1 MNINEYL
8 LDIVH
13 QIGEQITSQSGR
25 ERKRSE
31 KAQQHFLYGIENLV
45 LQLWKGTQI
54 QEGYEGSINKRSGWY
69 SENPQYRNPRLTYPQ
84 TIASYDGLIALGLIQ
99 ETQRGYLNR
108 ETLEG
113 KITRFIAT
121 DELLLMLSEIKEDP
135 FKVIMPNLEEQCI
148 VMRDEL
154 DGRKQQVAYLETP
167 EVIAMRER
175 LTTINKCLARH
186 YPDLR
191 IMDEDWLPLQ
201 RRISKDPDKQPIDL
215 SRRNLTRI
223 FSEGR
228 FDRGGRF
235 YRAWWQNVPS
245 DYRKYITIDG
255 KQTCEYDYSQLNPHM
270 VYFLREKE
278 LGSEDAYD
286 RVFDG
291 EYRDLVKEAFNAMI
305 QSSSQLLREPE
316 DIDLSEVEF
325 DWPFLRHAILDAH
338 KPIADMFFQGYGNHL
353 QFVDSCIAEQVMLQF
368 IRSDDAPI
376 LPVHDSFIMHNAFGE
391 GLGELEEAMR
401 RAFYNRFKRDITVK
415 HEIGVML
422 PSSFDGREVE
432 DLSFEEIVKGPKEYS
447 SWESRN

>member
-13 QIGEQITSQSGR
+13 QIGEQITHLEGR
-25 ERKRSE
+25 ERTR
-31 KAQQHFLYGIENLV
+31 KAEAQKHFLYGIEHLL

-54 QEGYEGSINKRSGWY
+54 QEGYEGGINKRSGWY
-69 SENPQYRNPRLTYPQ
+69 SEHPQYRDPRLTYKL
-84 TIASYDGLIALGLIQ
+84 TIAAYKGLIALGLIH
-99 ETQRGYLNR
+99 ETQRGYFSR

-113 KITRFIAT
+113 NITRFAAT
-121 DELLLMLSEIKEDP
+121 DELLSLLSEIDEDP
-135 FKVIMPNLEEQCI
+135 LKVIKPNLEEQCI
-148 VMRDEL
+148 VMRDTI
-154 DGRKQQVAYLETP
+154 DGRKQQVPYLETP

-191 IMDEDWLPLQ
+191 IMDEDWFPLQ
-201 RRISKDPDKQPIDL
+201 RRISEDPDKQPIDL

-235 YRAWWQNVPS
+235 YRAWWQNVPG

-305 QSSSQLLREPE
+305 QSSSQLLREPV
-316 DIDLSEVEF
+316 DIDLSEMDF
-325 DWPFLRHAILDAH
+325 DWTFLRQAILDAH
-338 KPIADMFFQGYGNHL
+338 KPIADMFFQGHGNFL
-353 QFVDSCIAEQVMLQF
+353 QYVDSCMAEDVMLKF
-368 IRSDDAPI
+368 AHSEDAPV
-376 LPVHDSFIMHNAFGE
+376 LPVHDSFIMHHAYGD
-391 GLGELEEAMR
+391 LGELEEEMR
-401 RAFYNRFKRDITVK
+401 RAFHGQFKKDIRVK
-415 HEIGVML
+415 DEIGVML
-422 PSSFDGREVE
+422 PSSFDGKEVE
-432 DLSFEEIVKGPKEYS
+432 DLSFEEQANGPPEYS
-447 SWESRN
+447 RWESRN